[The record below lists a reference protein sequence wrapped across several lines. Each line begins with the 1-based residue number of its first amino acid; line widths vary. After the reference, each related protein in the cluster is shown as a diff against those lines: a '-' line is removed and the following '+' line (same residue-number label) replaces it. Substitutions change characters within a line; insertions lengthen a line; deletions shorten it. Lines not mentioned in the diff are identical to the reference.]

1 MTRENRDDRLILLTG
16 ATGYVGG
23 RLLRV
28 LENRGHRLRCLARRP
43 EFLKPKV
50 SAGTEI
56 VAGDVLDPTSLGTAL
71 RGVSVAYYLVH
82 SMGSAGSFEENDRQS
97 ARNFGAAAKAEG
109 VELIIYLGALGN
121 DGETLSPHLKSRQEV
136 GHILRASGV
145 PVLEFRASIIIGSGS
160 LSFEMIRSL
169 VECLPIMITP
179 KWVSS
184 PAQPIAIDDLLA
196 YLTKALSLPV
206 PASRI
211 FEIGGADQVS
221 YAGIMRAYARQR
233 GMRIRMI
240 PVPVLTPFLSSLWL
254 GLVTPLYARIGRKLI
269 ESIVHPTVVRD
280 KSALETFDI
289 LPVGVDEAVRTALA
303 REDKQFA
310 ATRWS
315 DALSS
320 SGNSHVFSA
329 VQFGT
334 RLVDSRTAHVERS
347 PAVAFA
353 PIEQIGGDSGWYA
366 WNGLWR
372 VRGFVDLVLGGVG
385 VRRGRSGADVL
396 RVGDTIDFWRVERFE
411 PNHLLRLVAEIKL
424 PGRGWLEFEVTGDD
438 SASTIRQTAIFDP
451 VGLFGRLYWY
461 ALYPFHQLIFGG
473 MLRRIVV
480 AALHDGLAT
489 K

>member
-1 MTRENRDDRLILLTG
+1 MTRENHDDRLILLTG

-28 LENRGHRLRCLARRP
+28 LEQQGHRIRCLARRL

-56 VAGDVLDPTSLGTAL
+56 VAGDVLDPTSLGSAL

-82 SMGSAGSFEENDRQS
+82 SMGSAGSFEENERQS
-97 ARNFGAAAKAEG
+97 ALNFGVAAKAEG

-121 DGETLSPHLKSRQEV
+121 DGEMLSPHLRSRQEV
-136 GHILRASGV
+136 GQILRSSGV
-145 PVLEFRASIIIGSGS
+145 PVLEFRASIVIGSGS

-169 VECLPIMITP
+169 VERLPVMITP

-184 PAQPIAIDDLLA
+184 LAQPIAIDDLLA
-196 YLTKALSLPV
+196 YLTKALALLV
-206 PASRI
+206 NESRI

-269 ESIVHPTVVRD
+269 ESIVHSTVVRD
-280 KSALETFDI
+280 NSALETFDI
-289 LPVGVDEAVRTALA
+289 RPMGVDEAVRKALA
-303 REDKQFA
+303 REDEQFA
-310 ATRWS
+310 TTRWS

-320 SGNSHVFSA
+320 AGNTPVFGA

-334 RLVDSRTAHVERS
+334 RLVDSRIAQVERS
-347 PAVAFA
+347 PAVAFT
-353 PIEQIGGDSGWYA
+353 PIERIGGDSGWYA
-366 WNGLWR
+366 CNWLWR

-385 VRRGRSGADVL
+385 VRRGRPGADVL
-396 RVGDTIDFWRVERFE
+396 RVGDTIDFWRVEQFE
-411 PNHLLRLVAEIKL
+411 PNHLLRLVAEMKL
-424 PGRGWLEFEVTGDD
+424 PGRAWLEFEVTGNDYI
-438 SASTIRQTAIFDP
+438 STIRQTAIFDP
-451 VGLFGRLYWY
+451 AGLFGRLYWY

-473 MLRRIVV
+473 MLRRIV
-480 AALHDGLAT
+480 AASLKL
-489 K
+489 